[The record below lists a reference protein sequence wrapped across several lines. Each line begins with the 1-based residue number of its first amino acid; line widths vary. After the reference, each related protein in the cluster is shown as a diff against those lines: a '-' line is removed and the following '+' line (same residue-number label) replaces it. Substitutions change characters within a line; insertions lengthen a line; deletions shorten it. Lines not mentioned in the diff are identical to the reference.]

1 MMREGTEMPSENGDY
16 LARFERMEKV
26 LETLIQVQHL
36 QADNLA
42 EIVSFQRAQADRMD
56 RSDARVNNLATKID
70 DLVGA
75 IRSLIDRIPPQ
86 TLR

>member
-1 MMREGTEMPSENGDY
+1 MPSENGDY